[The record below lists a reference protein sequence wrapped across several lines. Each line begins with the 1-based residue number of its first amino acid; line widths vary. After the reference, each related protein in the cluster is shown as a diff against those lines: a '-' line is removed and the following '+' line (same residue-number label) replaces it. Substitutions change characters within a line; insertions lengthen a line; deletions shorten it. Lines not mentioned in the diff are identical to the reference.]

1 MAILLPIIL
10 AIAGL
15 FVVVK
20 LFRFYYR
27 ESSITDRLQSMD
39 VYELLDLV
47 LKKEIT
53 TLDVPKD
60 KRPEVENLLSDIGK
74 QID

>member
-20 LFRFYYR
+20 LLRFYHR
-27 ESSITDRLQSMD
+27 ESNMPDRLQSMD

-60 KRPEVENLLSDIGK
+60 KRLEVENLLSDIGK